1 MIFDRIYEQSLIM
14 GSALRASSLRNEVI
28 GNNIANNDTPGF
40 KAKQVL
46 FEDSLARAL
55 DRRVLP
61 GDLDMSDVK
70 TSVEFINKNFNYRID
85 ENNVDIE
92 LEMVNL
98 YQNSIKYEAL
108 INCVQS
114 NSKRLALV
122 LTGR

>member
-1 MIFDRIYEQSLIM
+1 MIFDRLYEQSVIM

-55 DRRVLP
+55 DRRELP
-61 GDLDMSDVK
+61 GDLDMSSVK
-70 TSVEFINKNFNYRID
+70 TSVEYINKNFNYRID

-98 YQNSIKYEAL
+98 YQNSVKYEAL
-108 INCVQS
+108 INCVQG